1 MVRFYSM
8 YIDTNKHPLMV
19 QEAEYDY
26 SASNMTNPKAI
37 ADMVNSCFQLNERAE
52 EHLVMLALDAK
63 CNVIGVFEVA
73 HGAVNKSI
81 ASPRE
86 VYMRA
91 LICGAVNIVLVHNH
105 PSGSVE
111 PSLDDRMTCDKLA
124 SAGEIVGV
132 HLIDF
137 IIVGDNE
144 YYSFN
149 NKEPEQL

>member
-1 MVRFYSM
+1 MVRLYNMLLDS
-8 YIDTNKHPLMV
+8 NKHPLMMKE
-19 QEAEYDY
+19 QEYNY
-26 SASNMTNPKAI
+26 SANNLNNPEAI
-37 ADMVNSCFQLNERAE
+37 VKMANTCFRLDKRAE
-52 EHLVMLALDAK
+52 EHVLMLALDSK
-63 CNVIGVFEVA
+63 CNLLGIFEVS